1 MHAHVRAYL
10 RGYSEYCSRTGTPST
25 PSRLLVVYVERIDA
39 REGATRIHYRYIKHI
54 PMCTQSTPRGRA
66 RAGRVGCARKHH
78 ARDTGRRE
86 QGGCAHARAV
96 CSRSISHRCTRAH
109 TRTHAQMRT
118 NTHEHA
124 HLHMLSFF
132 LHIRALEETRT
143 CTRARTRRRSK
154 HRQGRATSVRAV
166 YPCEYSE
173 HPMREY
179 SEHLRA

>member
-1 MHAHVRAYL
+1 MAGARSPSGVLRVLLPHGALRVPLMHGVL
-10 RGYSEYCSRTGTPST
+10 RVPPSGW
-25 PSRLLVVYVERIDA
+25 SLAAQVERIDA
-39 REGATRIHYRYIKHI
+39 REGSTRIHYRYIKHI

-124 HLHMLSFF
+124 HLHTLARTHM
-132 LHIRALEETRT
+132 RARRNTHMRARAHAEARKASAGPGDE
-143 CTRARTRRRSK
+143 CTR
-154 HRQGRATSVRAV
+154 RA
-166 YPCEYSE
+166 P
-173 HPMREY
+173 
-179 SEHLRA
+179 LRVLGAPHV